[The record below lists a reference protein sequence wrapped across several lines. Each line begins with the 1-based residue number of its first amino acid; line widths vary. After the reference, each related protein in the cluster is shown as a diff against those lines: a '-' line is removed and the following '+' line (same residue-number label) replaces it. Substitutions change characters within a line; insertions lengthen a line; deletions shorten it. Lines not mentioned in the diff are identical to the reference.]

1 MQELLE
7 RIRKLYEAADMLG
20 PLDSDW
26 TEAADVTLKY
36 ISQGDVVEAGHCANL
51 MRNHLSWWS
60 SHADWDSPD
69 TEEKFLELIGQR
81 F

>member
-26 TEAADVTLKY
+26 TEAADVTLEY
-36 ISQGDVVEAGHCANL
+36 VSQGDVDEVRKCANL
-51 MRNHLSWWS
+51 MRDYLSRWS
-60 SHADWDSPD
+60 ACVEWDSPV

-81 F
+81 L

>member
-20 PLDSDW
+20 SLDSDW
-26 TEAADVTLKY
+26 TEAADVTLKCV
-36 ISQGDVVEAGHCANL
+36 SQGDVVEARHCVNL
-51 MRNHLSWWS
+51 MRIHLTWEG

-81 F
+81 L